1 MRVVTVTNQKGGVG
15 KTVLACHLAFASQE
29 AGQRTLLIDLDTQ
42 ANATA
47 TLTGSHALL
56 SGGGSASLFTGN
68 GVRPAQTPSGIGLL
82 GGHQELDALDAQ
94 FRLEQAV
101 PVRERLRSLPYDL
114 VVIDTPPAIGLRHV
128 GPILWCDV
136 CVTPLEP
143 NSYSVAGLA
152 HTLGALRLARRL
164 NPALQH
170 VALINRHIRRSK
182 QQTRYIEE
190 LRRHVPLKQPYLPLR
205 VAVADALD
213 RGVPVWRFPRAT
225 RDTRDLWR
233 NLCVDLAA

>member
-1 MRVVTVTNQKGGVG
+1 MKVVTVTNQKGGVG
-15 KTVLACHLAFASQE
+15 KTVLACHLAFASHE

-47 TLTGSHALL
+47 TLTGSHTLL
-56 SGGGSASLFTGN
+56 SGGGSASLFGDASLF
-68 GVRPAQTPSGIGLL
+68 PAQTPSGVDVL

-94 FRLEQAV
+94 FRLNEAL
-101 PVRERLRSLPYDL
+101 PVRDRLRALPYDL

-128 GPILWCDV
+128 GPILWCDE

-164 NPALQH
+164 NPSLKHIAL
-170 VALINRHIRRSK
+170 VNRHIRRSK
-182 QQTRYIEE
+182 QQARYIDE
-190 LRRHVPLKQPYLPLR
+190 LRRHVGLFEPYLPLR

-213 RGVPVWRFPRAT
+213 RGVPVWRFSRAT

-233 NLCVDLAA
+233 GLCTELAA